1 VDGGWVLGD
10 AQGNG
15 NKFGAG
21 QAYNSETEVAVGA
34 RYKF

>member
-1 VDGGWVLGD
+1 VLGD

-15 NKFGAG
+15 NHFGLG
-21 QAYNSETEVAVGA
+21 QRYNSEYEAAIGA

>member
-15 NKFGAG
+15 NHFGAG
-21 QAYNSETEVAVGA
+21 QAYSGETEVAVGA